1 MEIIKTRKT
10 YDAVIIGSGAGGG
23 MSANILAENGLNVA
37 IIEAGPFF
45 DPAQN
50 QYRSQLR
57 PAWESPRRGASTPL
71 RNFGDW
77 DAAYGGWNIDGEP
90 YTKEEGTDFWWFR
103 SRMLGGRTN
112 HWGRI
117 SLRFGPLDFKRNDID
132 GLGDNW
138 PIGYDEIKPFYDR
151 VDKMIGVFGSKEGI
165 YNEPDGFFLP
175 PPKPRLHEM
184 YYIKG
189 ARKAGIPVI
198 PSRLSILTKRLNSD
212 RGVCF
217 YCRQCNRACQIYA
230 DFSSGSCLIFPA
242 QKGTGRVDLF
252 VNAMARKV
260 ITNKEGKA
268 TGVSYINKENG
279 TEQVINGKVIVMG
292 ASACSTA
299 RILLNSKSTQ
309 HPNGLGNSSGVMGR
323 YLHDST
329 GADRMALI
337 PDLMNRK
344 TYNEDGVGGLHVYT
358 PWWLNDAKLDFPRG
372 YHFEIWGGLGHP
384 SYGTG
389 FNVSD
394 LNSYIGGTV
403 GGYGDKLRD
412 DMKKFYG
419 STIGISMR
427 GESVPQYDNY
437 CSIDPNKVDQ
447 WGIPVLKFNY
457 RWTEYEYKQAK
468 HAQDMM
474 EEVLTSAGGIMI
486 GDKPGEDRGYGLTA
500 PGQIIHE
507 VGTTRMGDDPK
518 RSVTNKW
525 SQLHDCENVFIV
537 DAGTFVSQA
546 DKNPTWTIL
555 ALSMRASEYVVDQLK
570 KQNI

>member
-77 DAAYGGWNIDGEP
+77 DAAYGGWNIEGEP

-292 ASACSTA
+292 ASACPTA

-309 HPNGLGNSSGVMGR
+309 HPNGLGNSSGVVGR